1 MNKKVVA
8 AFVIMVIVAC
18 AGIFGYYLLNRY
30 TGTETSKVSET
41 SQLGKLLN
49 KNLEDNYPATPREV
63 VKLYNKYN
71 MELYNNED
79 VKDKDFEKLV
89 EQMRVLFDD
98 ELLEENNFEEHL
110 QKFREEKEEYKK
122 ESKTIVSY
130 NMPENSAIENY
141 TVDGK
146 EMASLS
152 VGYML
157 RESDTYTKMTEEFVL
172 RQDADG
178 KWKIVGWYLEAQGED
193 EADKEKKED

>member
-18 AGIFGYYLLNRY
+18 AGIFGYYMLNRY

-89 EQMRVLFDD
+89 EQMRLLFDD
-98 ELLEENNFEEHL
+98 ELLKENNFEEHL
-110 QKFREEKEEYKK
+110 QKFREEREEYKK

-172 RQDADG
+172 RQDLGG
-178 KWKIVGWYLEAQGED
+178 KWKIVGWYLEARDEA